1 MNDFR
6 CMVCDKS
13 HRDASKSGTFVLVEH
28 SNNYQGWIWMTCR
41 TKFCKQLAKDGLVMV
56 KK

>member
-13 HRDASKSGTFVLVEH
+13 HKDASKSGTFVLVER
-28 SNNYQGWIWMTCR
+28 SSTYKGWIWMTCR
-41 TKFCKQLAKDGLVMV
+41 KKFCKQLAKDGMVMW
-56 KK
+56 K